1 MFFRK
6 MITRRSAGFLLSAA
20 LLVGIFLFV
29 RPENLLEDF
38 RRFPYGILAGAL
50 LLIIIN
56 QLTVVHRYRRILDHF
71 GHRVPWW
78 PIFQA
83 SMMGNVA
90 ALIVIP
96 LMGHMIGRQAILRSA
111 GISPVENAMIVAYER
126 ILVALVSAT
135 MAVLGGIYLLGSGVF
150 EQVADIPFVEILLV
164 LCVAWALA
172 KRLGLRRFERQHVS
186 TVLAWRNVLRV
197 LELVAVTVISLG
209 AMLSC
214 FAVLFHVVAPAAS
227 WLDLFAM
234 AAIVSFGASI
244 PLSFGGWGLR
254 EIFAIYVLGLIGVG
268 SSEALSASIFC
279 GVLSIVGVLLLAGI
293 AALGGRRA
301 GRFVLPGAQAL
312 ARAGETANHAEH
324 ASAWLMYMAVAVL
337 IFFQIHVSVA
347 DTTVNLN
354 LADPFAVLALSA
366 VALEALSHRRWP
378 RWSVP
383 GLNTGLL
390 IMCGVFVWG
399 LCLAWWLRGEV
410 SSWAVGKVIGWAALL
425 GYMAAGYMAVHYYG
439 GLGFRRLV
447 EIMVVVMCVV
457 IVCAQ
462 ALVPLHGFG
471 LPGFLHG
478 VETSGF
484 EAYSGNRNALAFQIM
499 VVMSLYVPLLGRMQ
513 RLTDRPW
520 AATGKLGTIAFGILI
535 GGLLLTASRSA
546 FITFALMMG
555 IAWALRIVN
564 RRAIVAALTV
574 GILVWLLSGYLPFLY
589 RATAE
594 WALDLFWGTVDWA
607 VGIYWTVAGWLGFID
622 SGTLPSKLARPDLA
636 LAMSDGVGRF
646 STGIS
651 DRGRMELM
659 IASLDA
665 WLRHP
670 IIGGGL
676 GSFLTDS
683 EGVLGF
689 QTIIHS
695 TLLWLMA
702 EVGIVGALPFVVVFV
717 LIVRSAWMCRSYS
730 IRAQGIL
737 LLMLV
742 FAVMSLF
749 HEVLYQR
756 TFWLGLGALAAV
768 AARPDADGGA
778 EAYSNG
784 NSESSK

>member
-1 MFFRK
+1 MYFKK
-6 MITRRSAGFLLSAA
+6 MVSRRSIAFLLSAI
-20 LLVGIFLFV
+20 LLAGIFLFV

-38 RRFPYGILAGAL
+38 RRFPYGVLIGAL
-50 LLIIIN
+50 GLIIIN
-56 QLTVVHRYRRILDHF
+56 QMTVVHRYRRILDHF

-90 ALIVIP
+90 ALVVIP
-96 LMGHMIGRQAILRSA
+96 LMGHMIGRQAILRDA
-111 GISPVENAMIVAYER
+111 GVSPVENAMIVAYER

-150 EQVADIPFVEILLV
+150 GQVADIPFVEILLV
-164 LCVAWALA
+164 LCIAWWLA
-172 KRLGLRRFERQHVS
+172 RRLGLRSFERRHVS

-197 LELVAVTVISLG
+197 LELVAVTVVSLG

-214 FAVLFHVVAPAAS
+214 FAVLFHVVAPGAG

-254 EIFAIYVLGLIGVG
+254 EIFAIYVLGLVGVG
-268 SSEALSASIFC
+268 SSEALSASILC
-279 GVLSIVGVLLLAGI
+279 GVLSIAGVLLLAGM
-293 AALGGRRA
+293 AVLGGRRA
-301 GRFVLPGAQAL
+301 GRFTQSDVRVPVGD
-312 ARAGETANHAEH
+312 GETIAHTEH

-337 IFFQIHVSVA
+337 IFFQIHVTVA
-347 DTTVNLN
+347 DTKVNLN

-366 VALEALSHRRWP
+366 VALEALSHKRWP

-383 GLNTGLL
+383 GLNAGLL
-390 IMCGVFVWG
+390 VMWGVFVMG

-439 GLGFRRLV
+439 SLGFRRLV
-447 EIMVVVMCVV
+447 EIMVAVSCVV
-457 IVCAQ
+457 VICAQ

-484 EAYSGNRNALAFQIM
+484 EAYSGNRNALAFQLM
-499 VVMSLYVPLLGRMQ
+499 VVMSLYLPLLGRMQ
-513 RLTDRPW
+513 RLTKGPCT
-520 AATGKLGTIAFGILI
+520 AAGKLGTIAFGILI

-555 IAWALRIVN
+555 LVLALRIAN
-564 RRAIVAALTV
+564 RRV
-574 GILVWLLSGYLPFLY
+574 ILAGLMIGVVVWLVSGYLPFLY

-594 WALDLFWGTVDWA
+594 WALGLFWSAADWIHG
-607 VGIYWTVAGWLGFID
+607 VYWTVAGWLGNVD
-622 SGTLPSKLARPDLA
+622 AGSLPSKLSSRSDLA
-636 LAMSDGVGRF
+636 LTMSDGVGRF
-646 STGIS
+646 STEVS

-670 IIGGGL
+670 ILGGGL
-676 GSFLTDS
+676 GSFLADS
-683 EGVLGF
+683 SGILGF
-689 QTIIHS
+689 ETIIHG

-702 EVGIVGALPFVVVFV
+702 EMGVVGALPFVIVFV
-717 LIVRSAWMCRSYS
+717 LIVRAAWIRRVHSV
-730 IRAQGIL
+730 RAQGIL

-756 TFWLGLGALAAV
+756 IFWLGLGALAAV
-768 AARPDADGGA
+768 AARFDADA
-778 EAYSNG
+778 AS
-784 NSESSK
+784 